1 MLESLQ
7 STLRSW
13 VNVSVVLGAL
23 GYPALAAALGLGE
36 ITLHSALNQPLR
48 ADITLVDAAGLSESD
63 LSASLASLDD
73 FKRAGVER
81 VFFLSNLR
89 FTPVIR
95 GERSFIRVTSSKPVK
110 EPFLNFLVQL
120 NQPNGRLLHEYTVL
134 IDPPGT
140 PGIVPASDEPAAAP
154 RSSMSTSSVPAIK
167 PPPATQG
174 KRYTVVQGDNPWV
187 IAKRLHD
194 AGSGASVHELMQGI
208 QALNP
213 GSDRLSI
220 GQRLLL
226 PDSAVLPS
234 PAEPAATPVTVA
246 ADEQLA
252 ASVLQN
258 QQQQKT
264 IDDLQARLQAQDEE
278 IASQRKQI
286 SELQAKLAEV
296 APGPATSTAPPSVP
310 PVTEA
315 AKDAPV
321 VEPQPVTPS
330 QPAAEQPEPEGI
342 NWLWVAGLVALLGLL
357 ALLLFIRRRQ
367 EQADVQPMP
376 ERPEPM
382 LEDNAETYA
391 SAADTEQPEVA
402 SSFNNGDA
410 PLGDVLEGVGIYLTY
425 GRFTEAAGL
434 LRAALLA
441 EPERTDLGLKLL
453 EVLGKQGD
461 VIGFQAQ
468 EHHLLAQGVDARTLE
483 DIRGRYP
490 KVALVVT
497 PVVAAPPE
505 PQASEAPAP
514 APVHAPGDEFELDL
528 DALSMDSNWD
538 LTDEQDSAKEKAAAA
553 TPAVDVSEELSLS
566 GFDEPELQWT
576 APMETESLDDA
587 FLDGFADEEQS
598 LELEALPLE
607 RESEALSLETMPLET
622 MPLESMFLEPD
633 APEYAEKLEQ
643 AQNCIDD
650 GDLKTAITLLEE
662 LLQDGDEPL
671 KQTARVLLAGIR

>member
-23 GYPALAAALGLGE
+23 GYPALASALGLGE

-48 ADITLVDAAGLSESD
+48 ADIALVDAAGLSEAD
-63 LSASLASLDD
+63 LSASLASPDD

-95 GERSFIRVTSSKPVK
+95 GERSFIRVTSSKPVE

-154 RSSMSTSSVPAIK
+154 RSSMPTPAAPAIK

-174 KRYTVVQGDNPWV
+174 KRYTVVQGDNPWL

-194 AGSGASVHELMQGI
+194 AGSGASIHELMQGI

-234 PAEPAATPVTVA
+234 PAETAATPATVA
-246 ADEQLA
+246 GDEQLA

-264 IDDLQARLQAQDEE
+264 IDELQARLQAQDQE
-278 IASQRKQI
+278 IAGQRKQI

-296 APGPATSTAPPSVP
+296 PPVPATSTAPPP
-310 PVTEA
+310 APAVTET
-315 AKDAPV
+315 AKDAPTA
-321 VEPQPVTPS
+321 EPQPVTPPL
-330 QPAAEQPEPEGI
+330 PAAEPSEPEGI

-461 VIGFQAQ
+461 AIGFQAQ
-468 EHHLLAQGVDARTLE
+468 EHHLSAQGVDARTLE

-490 KVALVVT
+490 KVA
-497 PVVAAPPE
+497 VVAAPVVTPPE
-505 PQASEAPAP
+505 PQAPEAL
-514 APVHAPGDEFELDL
+514 APVPPPVHVPGDEFELDL

-538 LTDEQDSAKEKAAAA
+538 LTNEQDNVEEKSAVA
-553 TPAVDVSEELSLS
+553 TPAVDVSQELSLS
-566 GFDEPELQWT
+566 GFDEPELQWS
-576 APMETESLDDA
+576 APLETESLDDA

-598 LELEALPLE
+598 LELEALPFE
-607 RESEALSLETMPLET
+607 PESESLSLETI
-622 MPLESMFLEPD
+622 SLEPE
-633 APEYAEKLEQ
+633 APEHAEKLEQ

-662 LLQDGDEPL
+662 LLQEGDEPL

>member
-1 MLESLQ
+1 
-7 STLRSW
+7 
-13 VNVSVVLGAL
+13 
-23 GYPALAAALGLGE
+23 
-36 ITLHSALNQPLR
+36 
-48 ADITLVDAAGLSESD
+48 
-63 LSASLASLDD
+63 
-73 FKRAGVER
+73 VE
-81 VFFLSNLR
+81 
-89 FTPVIR
+89 
-95 GERSFIRVTSSKPVK
+95 

-154 RSSMSTSSVPAIK
+154 RSSMQPPSAPAIK

-174 KRYTVVQGDNPWV
+174 KRYTVVQGDNPWL

-194 AGSGASVHELMQGI
+194 AGSGASIHELMQGI

-213 GSDRLSI
+213 GSERLSI

-234 PAEPAATPVTVA
+234 PAETAATPVAGA

-252 ASVLQN
+252 ASALQN

-264 IDDLQARLQAQDEE
+264 IDELQARLQAQDEE
-278 IASQRKQI
+278 IAGQRKQI
-286 SELQAKLAEV
+286 SELQARLAEV
-296 APGPATSTAPPSVP
+296 PPAPATSAAPPSVP
-310 PVTEA
+310 PATEV

-321 VEPQPVTPS
+321 VESQPVTPS
-330 QPAAEQPEPEGI
+330 QPVTEQPEPEGI

-382 LEDNAETYA
+382 LEDNAEAYA

-402 SSFNNGDA
+402 SSFNNGDT

-461 VIGFQAQ
+461 AIGFQAQ
-468 EHHLLAQGVDARTLE
+468 EHHLSAQGVDARTLE

-490 KVALVVT
+490 KVA
-497 PVVAAPPE
+497 VVAAPVVTPSA
-505 PQASEAPAP
+505 PQAPEALAPVP
-514 APVHAPGDEFELDL
+514 APVHVPGDEFELDL

-538 LTDEQDSAKEKAAAA
+538 LTNEQDNVEEKNTVA

-566 GFDEPELQWT
+566 GFDEPELQWS
-576 APMETESLDDA
+576 APLETESLDDA
-587 FLDGFADEEQS
+587 FLDGFADEEHS
-598 LELEALPLE
+598 LELEALPFE
-607 RESEALSLETMPLET
+607 PESEALSLE
-622 MPLESMFLEPD
+622 SMSLEPE
-633 APEYAEKLEQ
+633 APEHAEKLEQ

-650 GDLKTAITLLEE
+650 VDLKTAITLLEE
-662 LLQDGDEPL
+662 LLQEGDEPL

>member
-23 GYPALAAALGLGE
+23 GYPALASALGLGE

-48 ADITLVDAAGLSESD
+48 ADIALVDAAGLSEAD
-63 LSASLASLDD
+63 LSASLASPDD

-95 GERSFIRVTSSKPVK
+95 GERSFIRVTSSKPVE

-154 RSSMSTSSVPAIK
+154 RSSMPTPAAPAIK

-174 KRYTVVQGDNPWV
+174 KRYTVVQGDNPWL

-194 AGSGASVHELMQGI
+194 AGSGASIHELMQGI

-234 PAEPAATPVTVA
+234 PAETAATPAAVA

-264 IDDLQARLQAQDEE
+264 IDELQARLQAQDQE
-278 IASQRKQI
+278 IAGQRKQI

-296 APGPATSTAPPSVP
+296 PPVPATSTAPPP
-310 PVTEA
+310 APAVTET
-315 AKDAPV
+315 AKDAPTA
-321 VEPQPVTPS
+321 EPQPVTPPL
-330 QPAAEQPEPEGI
+330 PAAEPSEPEGI

-461 VIGFQAQ
+461 AIGFQAQ
-468 EHHLLAQGVDARTLE
+468 EHHLSAQGVDARTLE

-490 KVALVVT
+490 KVA
-497 PVVAAPPE
+497 VVAAPVVTPPE
-505 PQASEAPAP
+505 PQAPEAL
-514 APVHAPGDEFELDL
+514 APVPPPVHVPGDEFELDL

-538 LTDEQDSAKEKAAAA
+538 LTNEQDNVEEKSAVA
-553 TPAVDVSEELSLS
+553 TPAVDVSQELSLS
-566 GFDEPELQWT
+566 GFDEPELQWS
-576 APMETESLDDA
+576 APLETESLDDA

-598 LELEALPLE
+598 LELEALPFE
-607 RESEALSLETMPLET
+607 PESESLALETISLEPE
-622 MPLESMFLEPD
+622 
-633 APEYAEKLEQ
+633 APEHAEKLEQ

-662 LLQDGDEPL
+662 LLQEGDEPL

>member
-23 GYPALAAALGLGE
+23 GYSALASALGLGE

-48 ADITLVDAAGLSESD
+48 ADIALVDVAGLEEGD
-63 LSASLASLDD
+63 LSASLASPDD
-73 FKRAGVER
+73 FSRAGVER

-89 FTPVIR
+89 FTPVLR
-95 GERSFIRVTSSKPVK
+95 GERSFIRVTSSKPVE

-120 NQPNGRLLHEYTVL
+120 NQPNGRLLREYTVL

-140 PGIVPASDEPAAAP
+140 PGVVPADDPLANVS
-154 RSSMSTSSVPAIK
+154 RSSVPTQTAPAIK

-174 KRYTVVQGDNPWV
+174 KHYTVAQGDNPWL
-187 IAKRLHD
+187 IAKRLHA
-194 AGSGASVHELMQGI
+194 AGSGGSVNELMQGI

-234 PAEPAATPVTVA
+234 TAETAAGA
-246 ADEQLA
+246 AAASDEQLA

-264 IDDLQARLQAQDEE
+264 IDELQARIQAQDEE
-278 IASQRKQI
+278 LAGQRKQI
-286 SELQAKLAEV
+286 SELQAKLAEASP
-296 APGPATSTAPPSVP
+296 APETAAAPPPVP
-310 PVTEA
+310 SAGEA
-315 AKDAPV
+315 ANDTTA
-321 VEPQPVTPS
+321 VEPPMTTPE
-330 QPAAEQPEPEGI
+330 AEPEGFSG
-342 NWLWVAGLVALLGLL
+342 LWGAALAGLLGLL
-357 ALLLFIRRRQ
+357 ALLLFMRRRQ
-367 EQADVQPMP
+367 QSQAGSESMN
-376 ERPEPM
+376 ERPEP
-382 LEDNAETYA
+382 LLDD
-391 SAADTEQPEVA
+391 DTESFASPVDTGQPEA
-402 SSFNNGDA
+402 ATSFNNGDT

-425 GRFTEAAGL
+425 GRFSEAAGL

-461 VIGFQAQ
+461 AIGFQAQ
-468 EHHLLAQGVDARTLE
+468 EHHLATQGVDASQLE

-490 KVALVVT
+490 KVAVTSAPEVVS
-497 PVVAAPPE
+497 APPPPPLPE
-505 PQASEAPAP
+505 PAP
-514 APVHAPGDEFELDL
+514 EPGDEFELDL
-528 DALSMDSNWD
+528 DALSMETSWD
-538 LTDEQDSAKEKAAAA
+538 LADGQGSVAGKNAAAS
-553 TPAVDVSEELSLS
+553 PAVEASEGLSLS
-566 GFDEPELQWT
+566 GFDESDLQWS
-576 APMETESLDDA
+576 APLETESLDDA

-598 LELEALPLE
+598 LELEPLPSGS
-607 RESEALSLETMPLET
+607 ESMSLGSLSLEPQATEH
-622 MPLESMFLEPD
+622 S
-633 APEYAEKLEQ
+633 EKLEQ
-643 AQNCIDD
+643 AQNCIDE
-650 GDLKTAITLLEE
+650 GDLKTAVTLLEE
-662 LLQDGDEPL
+662 LLKDGDEPL

>member
-13 VNVSVVLGAL
+13 INVSIFVGAL
-23 GYPALAAALGLGE
+23 GFPALASALGLGE

-48 ADITLVDAAGLSESD
+48 ADIALVDVAGIGEGE
-63 LSASLASLDD
+63 LSASLASPDD
-73 FKRAGVER
+73 FNRAGVER
-81 VFFLSNLR
+81 VFFLNNLR
-89 FTPVIR
+89 FTPVLR
-95 GERSFIRVTSSKPVK
+95 GERSFIRVTSSKPVE

-120 NQPNGRLLHEYTVL
+120 NQPNGRLLREYTVL
-134 IDPPGT
+134 IDPPGS
-140 PGIVPASDEPAAAP
+140 PGIVPARDEPSTAP
-154 RSSMSTSSVPAIK
+154 QPGTPSQATPAIK
-167 PPPATQG
+167 PPPAVQG

-187 IAKRLHD
+187 IAQRLHD
-194 AGSGASVHELMQGI
+194 AGSNASVNELMQGI

-226 PDSAVLPS
+226 PDSAVLPTS
-234 PAEPAATPVTVA
+234 VASTAGQASAAS
-246 ADEQLA
+246 DEQLA

-264 IDDLQARLQAQDEE
+264 IEELQARLQAQDEE
-278 IASQRKQI
+278 IAGQRQQI
-286 SELQAKLAEV
+286 SELQTRLAE
-296 APGPATSTAPPSVP
+296 TAPAPVASAQPQPAQPASEPAPDVS
-310 PVTEA
+310 PVTE
-315 AKDAPV
+315 
-321 VEPQPVTPS
+321 
-330 QPAAEQPEPEGI
+330 PAAEPEGI
-342 NWLWVAGLVALLGLL
+342 NWTWVAGLVALLGLL

-367 EQADVQPMP
+367 QQAELEPMT

-382 LEDNAETYA
+382 LEAGDDTFA
-391 SAADTEQPEVA
+391 SIPDPEPSEAAT
-402 SSFNNGDA
+402 SFNNGDA

-468 EHHLLAQGVDARTLE
+468 EHHLLAQGVDAGTLE

-490 KVALVVT
+490 KVALIS
-497 PVVAAPPE
+497 APTVE
-505 PQASEAPAP
+505 QAQPLVPAP
-514 APVHAPGDEFELDL
+514 APEPEQAPSDEFELDL
-528 DALSMDSNWD
+528 EALSMETSWD
-538 LTDEQDSAKEKAAAA
+538 LADDQG
-553 TPAVDVSEELSLS
+553 TPAEENLAAPLAVDSTEGLSLS
-566 GFDEPELQWT
+566 GFDEPELQWE
-576 APMETESLDDA
+576 APLETESLDDA
-587 FLDGFADEEQS
+587 FLDGFADEEQA
-598 LELEALPLE
+598 LEFEPLALEPVALDT
-607 RESEALSLETMPLET
+607 LSLEPQ
-622 MPLESMFLEPD
+622 
-633 APEYAEKLEQ
+633 APEHSVKLEQ

-650 GDLKTAITLLEE
+650 GDLKTAVTLLEE
-662 LLQDGDEPL
+662 LLEEGDEPL

>member
-23 GYPALAAALGLGE
+23 GYPVLASALGLGE

-48 ADITLVDAAGLSESD
+48 ADIALVDAAGLSEGD
-63 LSASLASLDD
+63 LSASLASPDD
-73 FKRAGVER
+73 FNRAGVER
-81 VFFLSNLR
+81 VFFLTNLR
-89 FTPVIR
+89 FTPVMR
-95 GERSFIRVTSSKPVK
+95 GERSFIRVTSSKPVE

-140 PGIVPASDEPAAAP
+140 PGVVPASDEPAAVSRPSMAP
-154 RSSMSTSSVPAIK
+154 PSAPAIK

-194 AGSGASVHELMQGI
+194 AGSGASIHELMQGI

-234 PAEPAATPVTVA
+234 PAETAATPAAVA
-246 ADEQLA
+246 GDEQLA

-264 IDDLQARLQAQDEE
+264 IDELQARLQAQDEE
-278 IASQRKQI
+278 IAGQRKQI
-286 SELQAKLAEV
+286 SELQAQLAEV
-296 APGPATSTAPPSVP
+296 APAPVTSAAPPSP
-310 PVTEA
+310 PPMA
-315 AKDAPV
+315 
-321 VEPQPVTPS
+321 EPQPVTPP
-330 QPAAEQPEPEGI
+330 QPAADQPEPEGI
-342 NWLWVAGLVALLGLL
+342 NWLWVAGLVGLLGLL

-367 EQADVQPMP
+367 EQAGAQPIP

-382 LEDNAETYA
+382 LEDSAETYV
-391 SAADTEQPEVA
+391 STTNTEQPEVA

-461 VIGFQAQ
+461 TIGFQAQ
-468 EHHLLAQGVDARTLE
+468 EHHLAAQGIDAGTLE

-490 KVALVVT
+490 KIAMGTAPAV
-497 PVVAAPPE
+497 APPE
-505 PQASEAPAP
+505 PQALEVPVPVP
-514 APVHAPGDEFELDL
+514 APVQVPGDEFELDL
-528 DALSMDSNWD
+528 DALSMESNWD
-538 LTDEQDSAKEKAAAA
+538 LADVQDSAEGKSAVA
-553 TPAVDVSEELSLS
+553 TPVVEVSEALSLS
-566 GFDEPELQWT
+566 GFDEPELQWS
-576 APMETESLDDA
+576 APQETESLDDA

-598 LELEALPLE
+598 LELEALPPLE
-607 RESEALSLETMPLET
+607 PESGSLSLDAISFEPET
-622 MPLESMFLEPD
+622 
-633 APEYAEKLEQ
+633 PEHAEKLEQ

-662 LLQDGDEPL
+662 LLQEGDEPL

>member
-23 GYPALAAALGLGE
+23 GYPALASALGLGE

-48 ADITLVDAAGLSESD
+48 ADIALVDAAGLSEAD
-63 LSASLASLDD
+63 LSASLASPDD

-95 GERSFIRVTSSKPVK
+95 GERSFIRVTSSKPVE

-154 RSSMSTSSVPAIK
+154 RSSMPTPAAPAIK

-174 KRYTVVQGDNPWV
+174 KRYTVVQGDNPWL

-194 AGSGASVHELMQGI
+194 AGSGASIHELMQGI

-234 PAEPAATPVTVA
+234 PAETAATPAAVA

-264 IDDLQARLQAQDEE
+264 IDELQARLQAQDQE
-278 IASQRKQI
+278 IAGQRKQI
-286 SELQAKLAEV
+286 GELQAKLAEV
-296 APGPATSTAPPSVP
+296 PPATSAAPPP
-310 PVTEA
+310 APAVTEM
-315 AKDAPV
+315 AKDAPTA
-321 VEPQPVTPS
+321 EPQPVTPS
-330 QPAAEQPEPEGI
+330 QPVAEQSEPEGI

-367 EQADVQPMP
+367 EQADIQPMP

-461 VIGFQAQ
+461 AIGFQAQ
-468 EHHLLAQGVDARTLE
+468 EHHLSAQGVDARTLE

-490 KVALVVT
+490 KVA
-497 PVVAAPPE
+497 VVAAPAVAPPE
-505 PQASEAPAP
+505 PQAPEAPAP
-514 APVHAPGDEFELDL
+514 VPAPVHVPGDEFELDL

-538 LTDEQDSAKEKAAAA
+538 LTNEQDNVEEKSAVA
-553 TPAVDVSEELSLS
+553 TPAVDVSQELSLS
-566 GFDEPELQWT
+566 GFDEPELQWS
-576 APMETESLDDA
+576 APLETESLDDA

-598 LELEALPLE
+598 LELEALPFE
-607 RESEALSLETMPLET
+607 PESESLSLETISLDPE
-622 MPLESMFLEPD
+622 
-633 APEYAEKLEQ
+633 APEHAEKLEQ

-662 LLQDGDEPL
+662 LLQEGDEPL